1 MKYFSNI
8 NNAEELRK
16 AYRQHVINMHP
27 DRGGNEE
34 EFKAM
39 QAEFETLK
47 KQYQNG
53 TRREQYTHQETAE
66 ERARRQAEEQ
76 REREEW
82 ARWEAEERARRE
94 QEEREKADRIRKAQE
109 ENRAAVRAWA
119 EILERVSV
127 DKTGE
132 KARFY
137 RFTDKKEAAAF
148 VAATKRNITRVINH
162 YFPGLKV
169 KVTISGE
176 IWKEKFIISWEDG
189 PSEKQLRDTC
199 KELAFF
205 IPASYCC
212 AGPGED
218 YGHHEERHSTAPWRE
233 AYGQALGDV
242 DDFETARTLSEEGK
256 QQAEDMAARYFAN
269 FDPKSDAPKFAA
281 NLQELINFAKAANFY
296 DTYKITDTFR
306 QLTGNYYG
314 DMYGNCE
321 SITGEVSRR
330 QLAEMLADHVAVTI
344 SEGDKAAR
352 RAAQFCPHYGKA
364 LKSLQQLTGVG
375 TTNDGDPVCFFC
387 NTDRNSR
394 RRLTIAEAVER
405 LERGEAVSFGTE
417 HTGADGDKWYWGKF
431 AGGYKTQDKRAAKF
445 AAAGLTIKGHTG
457 PNSFVTLHGIAP
469 EFAAAIREDLA
480 DIDRQREAWEAKQT
494 ATEGTQTAQER
505 TTAAKTADTP
515 TTDTTTAT
523 ERVGLITNPAAAGLR
538 LEEIPGGVAVVGT
551 ADNEKARSRQTYKAR
566 KSIKAHG
573 ATWNREANRW
583 EATDPEAVAQLR
595 QWFEPLEEPKHATN
609 DDEPQA
615 DTLEQAGEIT
625 DTAQDEPEALRGA
638 TLQEIERHSDRTNA
652 PAWLK
657 PGQTFKRTTADGR
670 EVVAICTRILLDG
683 FAYITANGCGV
694 ADHVTAFAA
703 FDFDGVTPCDI
714 DDKAPE
720 FARMLRNFQR
730 IRTDFEQW
738 QAAHP
743 YEPTATA
750 QDEPQADTLE
760 NGQDIT
766 DTTDEPTA
774 TAQDEPQAAQSEPTA
789 NEPTADQ
796 SGDLSPLMEA
806 VADVLRIFADIM
818 QQAKQWEGVTVPAAT
833 LQRWKQEAN
842 EGTKTAAARL
852 CEVCACLASLTP
864 DSRRDFDALGVIFWT
879 LSEQLKNGYNPD
891 TLQGATDYA
900 RAQLFDLIDRTQTA
914 NQADRL
920 REVLNPDNNPRRE
933 AA

>member
-1 MKYFSNI
+1 MKYFANI

-39 QAEFETLK
+39 QAEFEQLK

-53 TRREQYTHQETAE
+53 TRREQYTHTETAE
-66 ERARRQAEEQ
+66 ERARRQAEEA

-82 ARWEAEERARRE
+82 ARWEAEEKRRRE
-94 QEEREKADRIRKAQE
+94 QEEREKAERIRKAQE
-109 ENRAAVRAWA
+109 ESRAAVRAWA
-119 EILERVSV
+119 AILERVAV

-137 RFTDKKEAAAF
+137 RFDDKKQAAAF
-148 VAATKRNITRVINH
+148 VAATKRNIARVINH

-199 KELAFF
+199 KELDFF
-205 IPASYCC
+205 VPSCYCC
-212 AGPGED
+212 PDPWED

-233 AYGQALGDV
+233 AYGQALGDI

-256 QQAEDMAARYFAN
+256 EQAEEFAARYFKNWNSEAKNGEKLAATFGEFYAYMKATGREDDTCTKWSSFAN
-269 FDPKSDAPKFAA
+269 
-281 NLQELINFAKAANFY
+281 
-296 DTYKITDTFR
+296 
-306 QLTGNYYG
+306 NYGEDEG
-314 DMYGNCE
+314 DIYYRV
-321 SITGEVSRR
+321 IRDDV
-330 QLAEMLADHVAVTI
+330 AENVAVTV
-344 SEGDKAAR
+344 SDEEKAAR
-352 RAAQFCPHYGKA
+352 RAAEFRPHYGKA
-364 LKSLQQLTGVG
+364 LKSLQQLTGVS
-375 TTNDGDPVCFFC
+375 TTSDGDPVCFFC
-387 NTDRNSR
+387 NGDRNSR

-417 HTGADGDKWYWGKF
+417 CTGDNGAKWYSGKY

-445 AAAGLTIKGHTG
+445 AAAGLTIKGHTD
-457 PNSFVTLHGIAP
+457 PYSFVTLHGITP
-469 EFAAAIREDLA
+469 EFAAAIREELA
-480 DIDRQREAWEAKQT
+480 DIDRQREAWEKAQQAKQT
-494 ATEGTQTAQER
+494 AKA
-505 TTAAKTADTP
+505 
-515 TTDTTTAT
+515 DTTTAT
-523 ERVGLITNPAAAGLR
+523 ASEGAQQHQERETATERAGLITNPAAAGLR

-551 ADNEKARSRQTYKAR
+551 ADNEKARGRQTYKAR
-566 KSIKAHG
+566 KAIKAHG

-609 DDEPQA
+609 DNEPQA
-615 DTLEQAGEIT
+615 DTLHEAGEIT
-625 DTAQDEPEALRGA
+625 D
-638 TLQEIERHSDRTNA
+638 
-652 PAWLK
+652 PA
-657 PGQTFKRTTADGR
+657 
-670 EVVAICTRILLDG
+670 
-683 FAYITANGCGV
+683 
-694 ADHVTAFAA
+694 
-703 FDFDGVTPCDI
+703 
-714 DDKAPE
+714 
-720 FARMLRNFQR
+720 
-730 IRTDFEQW
+730 
-738 QAAHP
+738 
-743 YEPTATA
+743 
-750 QDEPQADTLE
+750 
-760 NGQDIT
+760 
-766 DTTDEPTA
+766 DEPTA

-796 SGDLSPLMEA
+796 SADLSPLLSA
-806 VADVLRIFADIM
+806 VADLLRTFADIM
-818 QQAKQWEGVTVPAAT
+818 QQAKRWEGVTVPAAT

-864 DSRRDFDALGVIFWT
+864 DSRRDFDALGTIFWS
-879 LSEQLKNGYNPD
+879 LSEQIRNGYNPD

-914 NQADRL
+914 NQARAI
-920 REVLNPDNNPRRE
+920 REANREANEPDNEHR
-933 AA
+933 AAA

>member
-53 TRREQYTHQETAE
+53 TRREQYSHTETAE

-94 QEEREKADRIRKAQE
+94 QEEREKAERIRKAQE
-109 ENRAAVRAWA
+109 ESRAAVRAWA
-119 EILERVSV
+119 AILERVAV

-137 RFTDKKEAAAF
+137 RFADKKEAAAF
-148 VAATKRNITRVINH
+148 VAATKRNITKVINH

-189 PSEKQLRDTC
+189 PNEKQLRDTC

-205 IPASYCC
+205 VPASYCC
-212 AGPGED
+212 AGPWED
-218 YGHHEERHSTAPWRE
+218 YGHHEERHGTAPWRE

-256 QQAEDMAARYFAN
+256 EQAEEFAARYFAN

-296 DTYKITDTFR
+296 DTYKMTDIFR
-306 QLTGNYYG
+306 HLTGNYYG
-314 DMYGNCE
+314 DMYGVCE

-330 QLAEMLADHVAVTI
+330 QLAEMLADHVAV
-344 SEGDKAAR
+344 SVSDEEKAAR
-352 RAAQFCPHYGKA
+352 RAAKFAPRYGKA
-364 LKSLQQLTGVG
+364 LRTLQQLTGVG
-375 TTNDGDPVCFFC
+375 TTSDGDPVCFFC

-445 AAAGLTIKGHTG
+445 AASGLTIKGHTS
-457 PNSFVTLHGIAP
+457 PNAFVTLHGIAP

-494 ATEGTQTAQER
+494 ATANEGTQKPQER
-505 TTAAKTADTP
+505 TTAAKTDNTP
-515 TTDTTTAT
+515 TTDNEADSASETAPA
-523 ERVGLITNPAAAGLR
+523 EGLE
-538 LEEIPGGVAVVGT
+538 LEELAEGVAVTG
-551 ADNEKARSRQTYKAR
+551 NSRTTYKHR
-566 KSIKAHG
+566 REIKAHG
-573 ATWNREANRW
+573 ATWNKTAARW
-583 EATDPEAVAQLR
+583 EATDPDDVARLR
-595 QWFEPLEEPKHATN
+595 AWFALREQDEPTATAQ
-609 DDEPQA
+609 DEPQA

-625 DTAQDEPEALRGA
+625 DP
-638 TLQEIERHSDRTNA
+638 
-652 PAWLK
+652 
-657 PGQTFKRTTADGR
+657 
-670 EVVAICTRILLDG
+670 
-683 FAYITANGCGV
+683 
-694 ADHVTAFAA
+694 
-703 FDFDGVTPCDI
+703 
-714 DDKAPE
+714 
-720 FARMLRNFQR
+720 
-730 IRTDFEQW
+730 
-738 QAAHP
+738 
-743 YEPTATA
+743 
-750 QDEPQADTLE
+750 
-760 NGQDIT
+760 
-766 DTTDEPTA
+766 TDEPT
-774 TAQDEPQAAQSEPTA
+774 T
-789 NEPTADQ
+789 DQ
-796 SGDLSPLMEA
+796 PADLSPVLQA
-806 VADVLRIFADIM
+806 FADVLRIFADIM
-818 QQAKQWEGVTVPAAT
+818 QQAKRWEGVTVPAAT
-833 LQRWKQEAN
+833 LERWKQEAN
-842 EGTKTAAARL
+842 DGTKTAAARL

-864 DSRRDFDALGVIFWT
+864 DSRRDFDALGGIFWS
-879 LSEQLKNGYNPD
+879 LSEQLKQGTDPA

-914 NQADRL
+914 NQARA
-920 REVLNPDNNPRRE
+920 VRE
-933 AA
+933 ANEPDSEHRAAA

>member
-1 MKYFSNI
+1 MKYFANI

-53 TRREQYTHQETAE
+53 TRREQYAHTETAE

-82 ARWEAEERARRE
+82 ARWEAEEKRRRE
-94 QEEREKADRIRKAQE
+94 QEEREKAERIRKAQE
-109 ENRAAVRAWA
+109 ESRAAVRAWA
-119 EILERVSV
+119 QILERVTV

-137 RFTDKKEAAAF
+137 RFADKKEAAAF
-148 VAATKRNITRVINH
+148 VAATKRNITKVINH

-169 KVTISGE
+169 KITISGE

-205 IPASYCC
+205 VPASYCC

-256 QQAEDMAARYFAN
+256 QEAEE
-269 FDPKSDAPKFAA
+269 FAA
-281 NLQELINFAKAANFY
+281 QFFKNWNSEAKN
-296 DTYKITDTFR
+296 
-306 QLTGNYYG
+306 G
-314 DMYGNCE
+314 
-321 SITGEVSRR
+321 
-330 QLAEMLADHVAVTI
+330 EMLAATFGEFYEYMKATGREDDACRLWSNYAHGHDEGQIYYRVIRDDMAENAPVSV
-344 SEGDKAAR
+344 SEEERAAR
-352 RAAQFCPHYGKA
+352 RAAKFAPRYGKA

-445 AAAGLTIKGHTG
+445 AAAGLTIKGHTS
-457 PNSFVTLHGIAP
+457 PNAFVTLHGIAP

-480 DIDRQREAWEAKQT
+480 DIDRQREAWEEAQQAKQT
-494 ATEGTQTAQER
+494 DKADNTTTTANEGTQTAQER
-505 TTAAKTADTP
+505 ETAATANKT
-515 TTDTTTAT
+515 TTDTREADSASETAPAD
-523 ERVGLITNPAAAGLR
+523 GLT
-538 LEEIPGGVAVVGT
+538 LEDTAEGVAVTG
-551 ADNEKARSRQTYKAR
+551 NSRTTYKHR
-566 KSIKAHG
+566 REIKAHG
-573 ATWNREANRW
+573 ATWNKTAARW
-583 EATDPEAVAQLR
+583 EATDPDDVARLR
-595 QWFEPLEEPKHATN
+595 AWFALREQ
-609 DDEPQA
+609 DEPTANDEPTQQAETITEQA
-615 DTLEQAGEIT
+615 DTLEQADEIT
-625 DTAQDEPEALRGA
+625 DTASEPEALRGA

-683 FAYITANGCGV
+683 FAYITANGC
-694 ADHVTAFAA
+694 AYTDHVTAFAV

-730 IRTDFEQW
+730 IRKGFEQW
-738 QAAHP
+738 QTAHP
-743 YEPTATA
+743 Y
-750 QDEPQADTLE
+750 
-760 NGQDIT
+760 
-766 DTTDEPTA
+766 EPTA

-789 NEPTADQ
+789 NDPQAGQ
-796 SGDLSPLMEA
+796 PADLSPLMEA

-864 DSRRDFDALGVIFWT
+864 DSRRDFDALGGIFWS
-879 LSEQLKNGYNPD
+879 LSEQLKQGTDPA

-900 RAQLFDLIDRTQTA
+900 RAQLFELIERTQTA
-914 NQADRL
+914 NQARAV
-920 REVLNPDNNPRRE
+920 REANSPDNNPRRE